1 LALLETENSVLRSD
15 LNSDARLTLAQRW
28 LSSLPATLG
37 LQIETLS
44 APLDDGSFRRYFR
57 LGSRPGN
64 QPGGSTILM
73 DAPPPQE
80 DCRPFAH
87 VTQLLQAA
95 GVNVPRIL
103 AADLEQGF
111 MLLTDLGTSTY
122 YQTLTCEQVND
133 ATLQTLYR
141 QAIAALVHMQ
151 QATTTGLPVY
161 SAARMREEL
170 TLFTEWYVPHCQ
182 TVLTETEV
190 NTLNALFADLVKDN
204 VAQPQ
209 VFVHRDFHSPNLMHI
224 QYEEHG
230 KNPGIID
237 HQDALSGP
245 ITYDVASLV
254 MDARLTWEEEQQL
267 DWTIRYWQAARQA
280 GLPVAADVAD
290 FHRACEWMALQRNLR
305 ILGVF
310 VRLSKRDGKRQY
322 LAHLPR
328 VMRYVRQVAGRYD
341 HFRGLLRLLD
351 RLENRQPQIP
361 FRV

>member
-1 LALLETENSVLRSD
+1 M
-15 LNSDARLTLAQRW
+15 
-28 LSSLPATLG
+28 
-37 LQIETLS
+37 ETLS

-57 LGSRPGN
+57 VGAGQASL
-64 QPGGSTILM
+64 ILM

-111 MLLTDLGTSTY
+111 MLLTDLGSSTY
-122 YQTLTCEQVND
+122 YQTLTREQINN

-141 QAIAALVHMQ
+141 QAIAALVRMQ
-151 QATTTGLPVY
+151 QAATTGLPVY

-170 TLFTEWYVPHCQ
+170 QLFTEWFVPHCQ
-182 TVLTETEV
+182 AALTQEQA
-190 NTLNALFADLVKDN
+190 NMLNALFADLVKDN

-209 VFVHRDFHSPNLMHI
+209 VFVHRDFHSPNLMHV
-224 QYEEHG
+224 QSEERG

-237 HQDALSGP
+237 HQDALAGP

-254 MDARLTWEEEQQL
+254 MDARLSWQEEQQL

-310 VRLSKRDGKRQY
+310 VRLSQRDGKPQY
-322 LAHLPR
+322 LAHVPR
-328 VMRYVRQVAGRYD
+328 VMRYVRQVAERYD
-341 HFRGLLRLLD
+341 RFGGLLRLLD
-351 RLENRQPQIP
+351 RLENRSPPIP